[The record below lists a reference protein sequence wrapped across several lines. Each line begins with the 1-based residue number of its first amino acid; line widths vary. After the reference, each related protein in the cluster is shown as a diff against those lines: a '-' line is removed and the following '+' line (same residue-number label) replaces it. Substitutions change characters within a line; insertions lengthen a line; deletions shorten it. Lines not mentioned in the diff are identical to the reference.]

1 MENIE
6 EILKDK
12 SVKYSINQSRTKEW
26 DSNDWQGRSERQVNN
41 NNKLLGISSISFF
54 ILLLILLIFG

>member
-1 MENIE
+1 MENTE

-12 SVKYSINQSRTKEW
+12 SAKYSINQARTKEW
-26 DSNDWQGRSERQVNN
+26 DSNDWQGRSKRQVNN

>member
-1 MENIE
+1 MENTE

-12 SVKYSINQSRTKEW
+12 SKKYSINQGRTKEW

-41 NNKLLGISSISFF
+41 NNKLLGISSIALF
-54 ILLLILLIFG
+54 ILLLILLIFV